1 MRWKLAL
8 LLLCLLIQSAN
19 STLSKSSKSKND
31 EKTEKKPKVL
41 EQEEQPENL
50 ETANELERDDKLQ
63 KEILE
68 HHSEFDS
75 SKAKRQFVKLGY
87 VTPWNGHGYDVAK
100 WTAEKYTHISPVW
113 FQMIPSQSKGDL
125 TCEFKGQHDIDR
137 GWLEDVRRNNSNIK
151 IVPRF
156 ILEMNDPKLFERF
169 LTTETAHVRCADQL
183 ANFLLRNQFDG
194 VVFEFWLQVLVAT
207 RGQGSEYLIEM
218 TEMFGRRLKLKN
230 LLYIVPLTPPVR
242 TIVFDGKSFLPEE
255 YVSRIIEAVD
265 FVNLMTYDYAGQE
278 IGGVAPIPWIRT
290 NVQLFLSQDPEYA
303 QKLLIGLNYYGHCS
317 GQIKDTIMAN
327 KFVELLKQKDKKLYW
342 SEQAQENVLLWGDE
356 SQCYFPTRRS
366 IDVRLDF
373 VETERLGGVGIWELG
388 QGLNSFTSLL

>member
-50 ETANELERDDKLQ
+50 ETANELER
-63 KEILE
+63 
-68 HHSEFDS
+68 
-75 SKAKRQFVKLGY
+75 
-87 VTPWNGHGYDVAK
+87 WNGHGYDVAK

-218 TEMFGRRLKLKN
+218 TEMFGRRLKLK
-230 LLYIVPLTPPVR
+230 
-242 TIVFDGKSFLPEE
+242 KSSLHRSTHTTSSNDE

-327 KFVELLKQKDKKLYW
+327 K
-342 SEQAQENVLLWGDE
+342 GDE